1 MRQDI
6 NLLIHFFMIN
16 NIVVTDTTTLKDLI
30 SDAVFVALQDYKKRE
45 RSVEKMADDVELPDT
60 MGTEE
65 ALAFLASIGYRTS
78 MRGLYIMTHNKAIPY
93 AKFGPRRLVFSRK
106 ELREWAAQQ
115 INRARNRDAE
125 AAQRI
130 AESAN
135 RK

>member
-1 MRQDI
+1 MGN
-6 NLLIHFFMIN
+6 NL
-16 NIVVTDTTTLKDLI
+16 VVVEQETLKDLI
-30 SDAVFVALQDYKKRE
+30 SDAVFAAMQDYKRRE
-45 RSVEKMADDVELPDT
+45 KATESIADASELPDAMT
-60 MGTEE
+60 AEE
-65 ALAFLASIGYRTS
+65 TLPFLAYRTT
-78 MRGLYIMTHNKAIPY
+78 MRSLYILTHRHEIPY

-115 INRARNRDAE
+115 INRPRNRDAE

>member
-1 MRQDI
+1 MGN
-6 NLLIHFFMIN
+6 NL
-16 NIVVTDTTTLKDLI
+16 VVVEQETLKDLI
-30 SDAVFVALQDYKKRE
+30 SDAVFAAMQDYKRRE
-45 RSVEKMADDVELPDT
+45 KATESIADASELP
-60 MGTEE
+60 
-65 ALAFLASIGYRTS
+65 FLASLGYRTT
-78 MRGLYIMTHNKAIPY
+78 MRSLYILTHRHEIPY

-115 INRARNRDAE
+115 INRPRNRDAE

>member
-1 MRQDI
+1 MGN
-6 NLLIHFFMIN
+6 NL
-16 NIVVTDTTTLKDLI
+16 VVVEQETLKDLI
-30 SDAVFVALQDYKKRE
+30 SDAVFAVTQDYKRRE
-45 RSVEKMADDVELPDT
+45 KATEHIAYASELLHTSTAEVTLPLLS
-60 MGTEE
+60 
-65 ALAFLASIGYRTS
+65 ALGYRTT
-78 MRGLYIMTHNKAIPY
+78 MRSLYILTHRHEIPY

-115 INRARNRDAE
+115 INRPRNRDAE

>member
-1 MRQDI
+1 MGN
-6 NLLIHFFMIN
+6 NL
-16 NIVVTDTTTLKDLI
+16 VVVEQETLKDLI
-30 SDAVFVALQDYKKRE
+30 SDAVFAAMQDYKRRE
-45 RSVEKMADDVELPDT
+45 KATESIADASELPD
-60 MGTEE
+60 EE
-65 ALAFLASIGYRTS
+65 TLPFLASLGYRTT
-78 MRGLYIMTHNKAIPY
+78 MRSLYILTHRHEIPY

-115 INRARNRDAE
+115 INRPRNRDAE

>member
-1 MRQDI
+1 
-6 NLLIHFFMIN
+6 MIN
-16 NIVVTDTTTLKDLI
+16 NIVVTDTATLKDLI
-30 SDAVFVALQDYKKRE
+30 SDAVFIAMQDYKRRE
-45 RSVEKMADDVELPDT
+45 KATERIADVSEVPDAMTAEETLP
-60 MGTEE
+60 
-65 ALAFLASIGYRTS
+65 FLASLGYRTT
-78 MRGLYIMTHNKAIPY
+78 MRNLYILTHRHEIPY

-115 INRARNRDAE
+115 INKPRNRGAE